1 MNPDVEEVRNILK
14 GTRNLKDYSSDQ
26 LRRFLD
32 LIDPMMEQELE
43 ETREAY
49 LLKQKPITDVSLTV
63 PPRIYLQNFGETVF
77 HKQLPC

>member
-32 LIDPMMEQELE
+32 LIDPMMEQELQ
-43 ETREAY
+43 ETHEAY
-49 LLKQKPITDVSLTV
+49 MQKQKPITNASA
-63 PPRIYLQNFGETVF
+63 
-77 HKQLPC
+77 